1 MNKTLMWVLVAVVVV
16 AGGYYVLKGD
26 NQPGENETTQEE
38 TGKKMAFSE
47 FIKQGGSYKCE
58 VKQSMNDFNSGGT
71 VYISNGNI
79 RGDFTT
85 VAEGQ
90 TAQTS
95 FMLKDGFTYNWSSLA
110 PNMGVKVPVAV
121 DSETTVNSEV
131 YSWSANQIGDYDCE
145 PWVADAARFIVPTN
159 INFTL
164 IEGK

>member
-1 MNKTLMWVLVAVVVV
+1 MNKTLMWVLVGVVVV
-16 AGGYYVLKGD
+16 AGGFYILKGD
-26 NQPGENETTQEE
+26 KSEPTETVQEE

-58 VKQSMNDFNSGGT
+58 VKQSMDDFNTGGT
-71 VYISNGNI
+71 VYISGGNI
-79 RGDFTT
+79 RGDFNT

-95 FMLKDGFTYNWSSLA
+95 FILKDGFTYNWSSLA

-145 PWVADAARFIVPTN
+145 PWVADASMFIVPTN